1 MLLKLNHLK
10 QLIKKLIES
19 PRGGIGRHKGLKILA
34 LFGSAGSSPAEGTT
48 IMRIFFILLLL
59 VSCSKDAKVPVIN
72 KNPAKLI
79 NVIIEKEFDITYS
92 LLTLVRQND
101 VCQMSLEIKNISKEE
116 KRNSLSIEAYSFADK
131 KYEAFVVEKRSK
143 PNEVVNSTVQFNG
156 INCGDLRKINFYK

>member
-1 MLLKLNHLK
+1 
-10 QLIKKLIES
+10 
-19 PRGGIGRHKGLKILA
+19 
-34 LFGSAGSSPAEGTT
+34 
-48 IMRIFFILLLL
+48 MRILFILLLL
-59 VSCSKDAKVPVIN
+59 VSCSKDVKVPFIS
-72 KNPAKLI
+72 KDPAKPI
-79 NVIIEKEFDITYS
+79 NVIIENEFDVTYS
-92 LLTLVRQND
+92 LLTLAIQND